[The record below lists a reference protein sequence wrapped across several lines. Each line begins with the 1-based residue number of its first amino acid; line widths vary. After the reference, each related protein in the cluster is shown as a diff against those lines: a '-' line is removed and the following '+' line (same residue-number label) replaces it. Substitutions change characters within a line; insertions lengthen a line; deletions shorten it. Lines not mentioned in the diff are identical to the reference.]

1 MKIGRKMNISKTT
14 LDILSN
20 FSGINQSVKFS
31 GNTIKTIAGDVSQY
45 SVQAVAVAKIEEDFE
60 NQVAIYDL
68 SSFLSLLKIYCD
80 ENVTAEFGKNSVVLS
95 SSDRSTTFKY
105 CNPDIIQD
113 VPDIKIKDDDVLLS
127 FELDQKVLN
136 EIKRVSAAL
145 KFDGFY
151 LKSAKGKLEIRLYD
165 VRSITST
172 PEHVIKLP
180 IKVDT
185 DFDIYFEMKNL
196 FVLPGNYT
204 VTVTENMLAFTSKEM
219 DLKYFIVTSNEPV

>member
-68 SSFLSLLKIYCD
+68 SSFLSLPKIYCD

-105 CNPDIIQD
+105 CNPDIIQG

-136 EIKRVSAAL
+136 EI
-145 KFDGFY
+145 
-151 LKSAKGKLEIRLYD
+151 
-165 VRSITST
+165 
-172 PEHVIKLP
+172 EHV
-180 IKVDT
+180 
-185 DFDIYFEMKNL
+185 
-196 FVLPGNYT
+196 
-204 VTVTENMLAFTSKEM
+204 S
-219 DLKYFIVTSNEPV
+219 